1 MSIAL
6 RSRIRRAV
14 LLGCVSGA
22 VLLVLAVGQASAA
35 TYPGGGST
43 FTGGAEGWKVA
54 SEECKV
60 VGLLEVVVLCSN
72 KGTGYDGSAGAPPGS
87 LAAKAEI
94 PLNAIGAFKSHLVEE
109 SPAFTAV
116 GSGAGS
122 LSLSRSFVPG
132 GLITVAP
139 SYTYTVKLVDKTT
152 DAVQNAVTETL
163 TAEAPFASKAGD
175 VALVA
180 GHTYVIQIETTTT
193 ASVIGVLTKAAGYF
207 DNVVLTGPDAAG
219 NPGNGGKNGGNGNNG
234 SNGNNGNNGKSG
246 AGGGNGAAG
255 NGGGNGGSGGNGGNG
270 AGVSSA
276 QLESLLKS
284 SSLTGAA
291 TLKGNRLSVKA
302 GCPAKV
308 GTTCTLSLQ
317 GLLARKKPATAG
329 RRARIKPGKVKGF
342 ALAVKP
348 AARTA
353 VRKRSKLLFKETVR
367 AGQAKATVYKS
378 LTLVRK

>member
-1 MSIAL
+1 
-6 RSRIRRAV
+6 
-14 LLGCVSGA
+14 VSGA
-22 VLLVLAVGQASAA
+22 VLLVLAVGQASAT

-94 PLNAIGAFKSHLVEE
+94 PLNVIGAFKSRVVEE

-122 LSLSRSFVPG
+122 LSLSRSFVPSG
-132 GLITVAP
+132 FITVTP

-152 DAVQNAVTETL
+152 NAVQNAVTETL
-163 TAEAPFASKAGD
+163 TAKAPFASKAGD

-193 ASVIGVLTKAAGYF
+193 ASVIGLLTNAAGYF

-219 NPGNGGKNGGNGNNG
+219 NPGNGGNNGGNGNNG
-234 SNGNNGNNGKSG
+234 SNGNNGKSG

-255 NGGGNGGSGGNGGNG
+255 NGGGNGGSGGNGGG
-270 AGVSSA
+270 AARVSNA
-276 QLESLLKS
+276 QLESLVKS
-284 SSLTGAA
+284 SSLSGAA
-291 TLKGNRLSVKA
+291 TLKGSRLTVKA
-302 GCPAKV
+302 KCPAKV
-308 GTTCTLSLQ
+308 GATCTISLQ
-317 GLLARKKPATAG
+317 GLVNRQKAATAG
-329 RRARIKPGKVKGF
+329 RRAKVKKGRAKSF
-342 ALAVKP
+342 ALVVKP
-348 AARTA
+348 AARGQVKA
-353 VRKRSKLLFKETVR
+353 KKRLLFKETVR
-367 AGQAKATVYKS
+367 VGKAKATVYKS
-378 LTLVRK
+378 LKLVRG